1 MKLLGPRTRRPTDIL
16 PNSKT
21 PVVSRFRIS
30 VRSMRSH
37 VMFGVEQE
45 SEMYQ
50 AQFYRVRR
58 GQSEDIGSP
67 LTLQSTSAGL
77 AQDEA
82 LALVPPEGANC
93 VKIVADGLVI
103 SRHGFAL

>member
-1 MKLLGPRTRRPTDIL
+1 MMAQ
-16 PNSKT
+16 
-21 PVVSRFRIS
+21 FRIS
-30 VRSMRSH
+30 VRSGRSH
-37 VMFGVEQE
+37 VMLSAEQE

-103 SRHGFAL
+103 LRHGFAL